1 MTLRQARG
9 FTLLELM
16 IGLALLGLIMTLIF
30 AGLQLTIRGWD
41 ETEATSER
49 VNRVRQA
56 RALLLRELAA
66 VYPYRWKNNS
76 EMNLAFVGATNGL
89 KFVSS
94 TPPRAGRGGLNLV
107 ELLLGK
113 NDKGMQLLMRRR
125 IPATELRDFDDME
138 RAESVVLLDDMESV
152 AFEYFGADT
161 PSAKPYWRD
170 KWEDR
175 QRLPR
180 LVRVNLRTKGAPPW
194 PAIIVELRVSERAG
208 CKGWDPDNGQ
218 CHGDEPK

>member
-1 MTLRQARG
+1 MTPRRARG

-16 IGLALLGLIMTLIF
+16 IGLALLGLIMTLVF
-30 AGLQLTIRGWD
+30 AGLKLTTRGWD
-41 ETEATSER
+41 ETEATAER

-66 VYPYRWKNNS
+66 VYPYRWKNSN

-94 TPPRAGRGGLNLV
+94 TPPRAGRGGLDLV
-107 ELLLGK
+107 ELLLSK
-113 NDKGMQLLMRRR
+113 NDQGLRLLMRRK
-125 IPATELRDFDDME
+125 IPATELRDFDEME
-138 RAESVVLLDDMESV
+138 KADSVILLDDLES
-152 AFEYFGADT
+152 AGFEYFGADT

-180 LVRVNLRTKGAPPW
+180 LIRLSLRTKGAPAW
-194 PAIIVELRVSERAG
+194 PEIVIAPRVSERAG
-208 CKGWDPDNGQ
+208 CRGWDPDNEQ
-218 CHGDEPK
+218 CYADPPK

>member
-1 MTLRQARG
+1 MTPRLARG

-41 ETEATSER
+41 ATEATGER
-49 VNRVRQA
+49 VNRVRLA
-56 RALLLRELAA
+56 RTLLQRELAA
-66 VYPYRWKNNS
+66 VFPYRWKNAT
-76 EMNLAFVGATNGL
+76 EMNLAFVGARDSL

-94 TPPRAGRGGLNLV
+94 TPPRAGRSGLNLV
-107 ELLLGK
+107 ELLLSK
-113 NDKGMQLLMRRR
+113 NDTGLRLLMRHRV
-125 IPATELRDFDDME
+125 PATDLRDFDEME
-138 RAESVVLLDDMESV
+138 RADSVILLDDLES
-152 AFEYFGADT
+152 AGFEYFGSDT

-180 LVRVNLRTKGAPPW
+180 LIRVSLRTKGAPAW
-194 PAIIVELRVSERAG
+194 PEIVIALRVSERAG
-208 CKGWDPDNGQ
+208 CSGWDPDNEK
-218 CHGDEPK
+218 CHGDQPK